1 MVTCPLLVTV
11 EPSMLVSFRYYEVM
25 ILTPTGA
32 KLARFPVGLPTK
44 VGVLHHLKTAKA
56 PDITLPQLLLLRADE
71 VIQ

>member
-1 MVTCPLLVTV
+1 MLVTV

-56 PDITLPQLLLLRADE
+56 MGLAIPQSLLMRADG
-71 VIQ
+71 VLK